1 MNISR
6 SQSLRMLG
14 LLGGTFNPIHFG
26 HLRPTLDIAEQ
37 LNLEYVHIIPAKLP
51 PLRENP
57 TVSAEHRLAMV
68 KLATQDES
76 RFIVDTREFQR
87 NEISYTVD
95 TLISL
100 RQELGEEVSLCWIMG
115 MDAYHHFTQ
124 WHQWQ
129 KILQLCHLVIAHR
142 PNYSPNENKQL
153 NRYHTPHICDLSHYP
168 VGKIHFMAVT
178 QLDIS
183 ATMLRQHRKHNRS
196 LRYLLPDA
204 VYHYINENKLY
215 L

>member
-1 MNISR
+1 MEFALLNNEMI
-6 SQSLRMLG
+6 G

-37 LNLEYVHIIPAKLP
+37 LNLDTVRIIPAKLP
-51 PLRENP
+51 PLREKP
-57 TVSAEHRLAMV
+57 TIKAEHRLEMV
-68 KLATQDES
+68 KLAIATEP
-76 RFIVDTREFQR
+76 RFVLDTREFQR
-87 NEISYTVD
+87 NEVSYSVD
-95 TLISL
+95 TLRSL
-100 RQELGEEVSLCWIMG
+100 RQELGYDVSLCWIMG

-124 WHQWQ
+124 WYQWQ
-129 KILQLCHLVIAHR
+129 EILQLCHLVIAHR

-153 NRYHTPHICDLSHYP
+153 NRYHTSQLCDLSHHSA
-168 VGKIHFMAVT
+168 GKIHFIAVT

-183 ATMLRQHRKHNRS
+183 ATMLRQHRKGNRS

-204 VYHYINENKLY
+204 VYNYINENKLY